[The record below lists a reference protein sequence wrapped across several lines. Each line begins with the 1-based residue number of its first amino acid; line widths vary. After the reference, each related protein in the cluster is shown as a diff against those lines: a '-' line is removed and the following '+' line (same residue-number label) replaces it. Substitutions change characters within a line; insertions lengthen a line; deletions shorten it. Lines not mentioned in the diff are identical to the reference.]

1 MRVYYH
7 NRGGAILTEKYF
19 SVIGFVI
26 SVFEDTNK
34 ISQELGELVSKL
46 RFSKDKVGQTP

>member
-7 NRGGAILTEKYF
+7 NRGVAILTEKYF

-46 RFSKDKVGQTP
+46 RFSKDNVGQTP